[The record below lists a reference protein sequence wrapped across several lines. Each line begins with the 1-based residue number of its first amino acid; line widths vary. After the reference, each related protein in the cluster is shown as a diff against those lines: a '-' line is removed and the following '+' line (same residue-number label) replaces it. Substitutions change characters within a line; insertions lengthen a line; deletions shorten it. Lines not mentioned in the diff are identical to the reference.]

1 MKAHRRYVLHMEI
14 GIVGGTG
21 PAGRGLALRL
31 ASLGYNVAIGSRSSG
46 RAAEI
51 IEDLNEIW
59 GDKGYS
65 LTGVSNEEAALADI
79 VVLATPWDSCAP
91 TAKALKKQLAGKLV
105 ICMANALAR
114 VGNEFHALY
123 PPRGSIAADVQAS
136 IPGSRV
142 SMAFQHLP
150 AKKLGEIETPME
162 GDVLVCADEQS
173 AIDETIAIV
182 NKMNNLR
189 GLDCGSLA
197 NAAPVEAFTAV
208 LLQLNKLYKTRSS
221 VSIIG
226 LE

>member
-1 MKAHRRYVLHMEI
+1 MKI

-21 PAGRGLALRL
+21 PAGKGLALRL
-31 ASLGYNVAIGSRSSG
+31 ASVGYEVEIGSRSSG

-51 IEDLNEIW
+51 VEEAVDSYRDRNFKIF
-59 GDKGYS
+59 
-65 LTGVSNEEAALADI
+65 GVSNEEAARAEI

-91 TAKALKKQLAGKLV
+91 TAKSFREILKGKLV

-114 VGNEFHALY
+114 VGDEFHALY

-136 IPGSRV
+136 IPLSRV
-142 SMAFQHLP
+142 AMAFQHLP
-150 AKKLGEIETPME
+150 AKELGEIGSEMI

-173 AIDETIAIV
+173 AIDETIEIV
-182 NKMNNLR
+182 ERMPKLR

-208 LLQLNKLYKTRSS
+208 LLQLNRLYKTRSS
-221 VSIIG
+221 VHITG

>member
-1 MKAHRRYVLHMEI
+1 MDEL
-14 GIVGGTG
+14 
-21 PAGRGLALRL
+21 
-31 ASLGYNVAIGSRSSG
+31 
-46 RAAEI
+46 
-51 IEDLNEIW
+51 IEEW
-59 GDKGYS
+59 GDRGYQ
-65 LTGVSNEEAALADI
+65 LKGVSNEEAALAEM

-91 TAKALKKQLAGKLV
+91 TAKALKKQLSGKLV

-123 PPRGSIAADVQAS
+123 PPRGSIAADVQAA

-150 AKKLGEIETPME
+150 AKELGEIDTPME

-173 AIDETIAIV
+173 AIDETIEIV
-182 NKMNNLR
+182 NKMDNLR

>member
-1 MKAHRRYVLHMEI
+1 MKI

-21 PAGRGLALRL
+21 PAGKGLALRL
-31 ASLGYNVAIGSRSSG
+31 SSVGYEVDIGSRSSG
-46 RAAEI
+46 RAAEVVEETLEQWKDSSFI
-51 IEDLNEIW
+51 LR
-59 GDKGYS
+59 
-65 LTGVSNEEAALADI
+65 GVSNEEAARAEI

-91 TAKALKKQLAGKLV
+91 TAKSFKELLKGKLV

-123 PPRGSIAADVQAS
+123 PPRGSIAADVQAA
-136 IPGSRV
+136 IPMSRV

-150 AKKLGEIETPME
+150 AKELGEIENNME
-162 GDVLVCADEQS
+162 GDVLVCADEQDS
-173 AIDETIAIV
+173 IDRTIELV
-182 NKMNNLR
+182 EKMPNLR

-208 LLQLNKLYKTRSS
+208 LLQLNRLYKTRSS

>member
-1 MKAHRRYVLHMEI
+1 MKI

-21 PAGRGLALRL
+21 PAGKGLALRL
-31 ASLGYNVAIGSRSSG
+31 ASVGYTVEIGSRSSG

-51 IEDLNEIW
+51 VEELNEIW
-59 GDKGYS
+59 GNRGYS
-65 LTGVSNEEAALADI
+65 LTGVSNEEAALAEL

-91 TAKALKKQLAGKLV
+91 TARALQKQLSGKLV

-123 PPRGSIAADVQAS
+123 PPRGSIAADVQAA
-136 IPGSRV
+136 IPSSRV

-150 AKKLGEIETPME
+150 AKELGEIDIPME

-173 AIDETIAIV
+173 AIDETIELV
-182 NKMNNLR
+182 SKLDNLR

-226 LE
+226 LD

>member
-1 MKAHRRYVLHMEI
+1 MDEL
-14 GIVGGTG
+14 
-21 PAGRGLALRL
+21 
-31 ASLGYNVAIGSRSSG
+31 
-46 RAAEI
+46 
-51 IEDLNEIW
+51 IEEW
-59 GDKGYS
+59 GDRGYQ
-65 LTGVSNEEAALADI
+65 LKGVSNEEAALAEM

-91 TAKALKKQLAGKLV
+91 TAKALKKQLSGKLV

-123 PPRGSIAADVQAS
+123 PPRGSIAADVQAA

-142 SMAFQHLP
+142 SNGFSTP
-150 AKKLGEIETPME
+150 PSKRTREIDTPME

-173 AIDETIAIV
+173 AIDETIEIV
-182 NKMNNLR
+182 NKMDNLR

>member
-1 MKAHRRYVLHMEI
+1 MKI

-21 PAGRGLALRL
+21 PAGKGLALRL
-31 ASLGYNVAIGSRSSG
+31 SSVGYDVDIGSRSSG
-46 RAAEI
+46 RAAEVVEETLEQWI
-51 IEDLNEIW
+51 DSNFILR
-59 GDKGYS
+59 
-65 LTGVSNEEAALADI
+65 GVSNEEAARAEI

-91 TAKALKKQLAGKLV
+91 TAKSFKELLKGKLV

-123 PPRGSIAADVQAS
+123 PPRGSIAADVQAA
-136 IPGSRV
+136 IPMSRV

-150 AKKLGEIETPME
+150 AKELGEIENNME
-162 GDVLVCADEQS
+162 GDVLVCADEQDS
-173 AIDETIAIV
+173 IDRTIELV
-182 NKMNNLR
+182 EKMPNLR

-208 LLQLNKLYKTRSS
+208 LLQLNRLYKTRSS

>member
-1 MKAHRRYVLHMEI
+1 MKI

-21 PAGRGLALRL
+21 PAGKGLALRL
-31 ASLGYNVAIGSRSSG
+31 SSVGYEVDIGSRSSG
-46 RAAEI
+46 RAAEVVEETLEQWKDSSFI
-51 IEDLNEIW
+51 LR
-59 GDKGYS
+59 
-65 LTGVSNEEAALADI
+65 GVSNEEAARAEI

-91 TAKALKKQLAGKLV
+91 TAKSFKELLKGKLV

-123 PPRGSIAADVQAS
+123 PPRGSIAADVQAA
-136 IPGSRV
+136 IPMSRV

-150 AKKLGEIETPME
+150 AKELGEIENNME
-162 GDVLVCADEQS
+162 GDVLVCADEQDS
-173 AIDETIAIV
+173 IDRTIEIV
-182 NKMNNLR
+182 EKMPNLR

-208 LLQLNKLYKTRSS
+208 LLQLNRLYKTRSS

>member
-1 MKAHRRYVLHMEI
+1 MKI

-21 PAGRGLALRL
+21 PAGKGLALRL
-31 ASLGYNVAIGSRSSG
+31 ASVGYTVEIGSRSSG
-46 RAAEI
+46 RASEI
-51 IEDLNEIW
+51 VEELNEIW
-59 GDKGYS
+59 GDRGYS
-65 LTGVSNEEAALADI
+65 LTGVSNEEAALAEL

-91 TAKALKKQLAGKLV
+91 TARALRKQLSGKLV

-123 PPRGSIAADVQAS
+123 PPRGSIAADVQAA
-136 IPGSRV
+136 IPSSRV

-150 AKKLGEIETPME
+150 AKELGEIDTPME

-173 AIDETIAIV
+173 AIDETIELV
-182 NKMNNLR
+182 SKLDNLR

-226 LE
+226 LD